1 MHWSELIASKDKD
14 GELIHISETER
25 KRREAVWELFTSE
38 CVFLVDHIMV
48 LKHVSVLSHCA
59 FVFMCVCVCVCVC
72 VWCVRACMCAC
83 VCIYVYRYACVS
95 VLCVSCVCA
104 WGCVYVG
111 VVRMFVRKMCECAHM
126 CGGTCVSISL
136 YGRGVCTIHHHRHLK

>member
-48 LKHVSVLSHCA
+48 LKHVSVVSHCA
-59 FVFMCVCVCVCVC
+59 FVCMCVCGVCVRVC
-72 VWCVRACMCAC
+72 VRMCVYVCM
-83 VCIYVYRYACVS
+83 YVYKYASVS

-104 WGCVYVG
+104 WVCVH
-111 VVRMFVRKMCECAHM
+111 MFVRKMCVCAHM

-136 YGRGVCTIHHHRHLK
+136 HGRGVRTIHHHRHLK